1 MDETEARLLLRSYR
15 ADESDRNDPQFA
27 AALEE
32 AARNRA
38 LGEWFAEEQAFD
50 RAMAAHL
57 DSVPAPFGLKT
68 RILAQAEAPRRPGIH
83 WWSFALAG
91 LAALIFLFAPIADM
105 WRTSLSA
112 ADLPAD
118 YSREMISFVQ
128 LTPPLEMETHD
139 VATIKN
145 WLGKKETG
153 VIAMPPHLAE
163 LEPLGCRVLSF
174 RRHDVTLICFR
185 REGKRLAHL
194 FVIDRAAMP
203 KMKAGGRPTY
213 LRQGE
218 WMTAMWV
225 ENDRIY
231 MLAMQSGRAAM
242 ERYLPDA

>member
-1 MDETEARLLLRSYR
+1 MR
-15 ADESDRNDPQFA
+15 
-27 AALEE
+27 
-32 AARNRA
+32 
-38 LGEWFAEEQAFD
+38 
-50 RAMAAHL
+50 
-57 DSVPAPFGLKT
+57 
-68 RILAQAEAPRRPGIH
+68 

-112 ADLPAD
+112 ADLPGD
-118 YSREMISFVQ
+118 YSREMISFVGSR
-128 LTPPLEMETHD
+128 LRWKWKATMLAAIKSWLE
-139 VATIKN
+139 
-145 WLGKKETG
+145 KKETG
-153 VIAMPPHLAE
+153 AVTMPPHLAE
-163 LEPLGCRVLSF
+163 LEPLGRRVLSF

-213 LRQGE
+213 ARQGE
-218 WMTAMWV
+218 WMTAMWI

-231 MLAMQSGRAAM
+231 MLAMQSSRAAM